1 NNQSYT
7 SIFDD
12 NIGQIDPST
21 WSSQELKDWL
31 SEHNVINKDI
41 LEKKHFLTCLV
52 NAHKDKL
59 SKSTKESMK
68 GFVNYSHKNKIS
80 KSAKEFI
87 KDYSYKDKVSK
98 TMKKFMEDFVN
109 IESFKNDQCYHERKI
124 CRECV
129 GKYIK
134 HELEDNGNVRIA
146 CPEDGCTEILDQK
159 DVKKFANEESFR
171 RYERFTLKFALSQIP
186 TFQWCLNP
194 NCESGQDH
202 YQGDKLPIMTC
213 NSCGHKSCVVHGHPV
228 DDDVCKEC
236 IQLLED
242 EERRIQEEESES
254 YVSRLKQCP
263 NCVSRIE
270 KNEGCDHMTCRC
282 GHQFCWV

>member
-1 NNQSYT
+1 MLLY
-7 SIFDD
+7 
-12 NIGQIDPST
+12 
-21 WSSQELKDWL
+21 L
-31 SEHNVINKDI
+31 H
-41 LEKKHFLTCLV
+41 
-52 NAHKDKL
+52 
-59 SKSTKESMK
+59 
-68 GFVNYSHKNKIS
+68 Y
-80 KSAKEFI
+80 FI
-87 KDYSYKDKVSK
+87 KTVKRECIIC
-98 TMKKFMEDFVN
+98 TEDVDLIAFLN
-109 IESFKNDQCYHERKI
+109 ITDQCYHERKI

-282 GHQFCWV
+282 GHQFCWVCMNDWNKPHEPHCAFN